1 MEETTF
7 FIDHKM
13 TRQKIE
19 DLVNINLLIK
29 KYIELGLP
37 VRAVLPYGTFKGST
51 VRLTVGKRKLD
62 DVCKV
67 FRKPDVSW
75 GNNVNSKLIWDLEAE
90 GTKRTFHINWAKVPG
105 GYNGKNTV
113 TLILGGDGKTEVVKN
128 EKNNAT
134 HLVDFMGQ
142 TVEEGDYV
150 LMYNGP
156 WELKSTGSPFR
167 MLRYTGKRSQ
177 KQAQFTY
184 VKMADA
190 TATKW
195 STDGGEI
202 IRVGLNTNGKEITD
216 IIYGVKVS
224 VDESLATA
232 MQMTDHDMSIYP
244 IKFHVGLTD

>member
-1 MEETTF
+1 MEETVF
-7 FIDHKM
+7 VIDHKL

-19 DLVNINLLIK
+19 DLVNINALIQ

-51 VRLTVGKRKLD
+51 VSLKVGKRKLS
-62 DVCKV
+62 DVCQV
-67 FRKPDVSW
+67 FRRPAQTW
-75 GNNVNSKLIWDLEAE
+75 GNNVNTGLIWDLEAE
-90 GTKRTFHINWAKVPG
+90 GTNRTFHINWAKVPG
-105 GYNGKNTV
+105 GYNGKNVV
-113 TLILGGDGKTEVVKN
+113 TLILGGDGKTEVVKQ
-128 EKNNAT
+128 EKNEAT
-134 HLVDFMGQ
+134 HLVDFLGQ

-156 WELKSTGSPFR
+156 FELKHTGSPFR
-167 MLRYTGKRSQ
+167 MLRYTGKRSE

-184 VKMADA
+184 VRMADTSNNWA
-190 TATKW
+190 N
-195 STDGGEI
+195 DGGEI

>member
-1 MEETTF
+1 MEETVF
-7 FIDHKM
+7 VIDHKL
-13 TRQKIE
+13 TRQRLE
-19 DLVNINLLIK
+19 DLVNINALIQ

-51 VRLTVGKRKLD
+51 VSLKVGKRKLS
-62 DVCKV
+62 DVCQV
-67 FRKPDVSW
+67 FRKPQQSW
-75 GNNVNSKLIWDLEAE
+75 GNNVNTGLIWDLEAE
-90 GTKRTFHINWAKVPG
+90 GTNRTFHINWAKVPG
-105 GYNGKNTV
+105 GYNGKNIV

-128 EKNNAT
+128 EKNSAT

-156 WELKSTGSPFR
+156 FELKNTGSPFR
-167 MLRYTGKRSQ
+167 MLRYTGKRSE

-190 TATKW
+190 TTNWAN
-195 STDGGEI
+195 SGGEI